1 MMHIRL
7 RLLAFSLSL
16 LAMPALAAAQT
27 APRVLAVTPANA
39 WQHAETQIILPPRV
53 GGLAR
58 IDIRDNGQDEQD
70 VFATYADRDEGMI
83 AFVYIYRTGAG
94 DLPLWFDR
102 ALAAIMLPQA
112 GAAPPAIAGFTRPG
126 ASAAS
131 GLRAA
136 MSDNAP
142 GMRSTAIAM
151 APLGPSWLVK
161 IRLGSQR
168 LEPGALDER
177 LSAFVAA
184 LRWPAETGTA
194 SVAVPIEPCPTPLQL
209 REARIVRVETSDV
222 LMDSIIGSIEP
233 EPGQPVAPP
242 PVYCREPGA
251 TVERGVYRPDRS
263 TDSYLIALHDAG
275 LAVGVGDASGLS
287 QLLGNNRRRFSVTLY
302 GRNATSSYPSF
313 NRLPPPVQAY
323 ALVRDGQPLSTT
335 TGTTTTI
342 TTGGPE
348 RR

>member
-1 MMHIRL
+1 MRL
-7 RLLAFSLSL
+7 KLFVSCLSL
-16 LAMPALAAAQT
+16 LAWPALAAAQPE
-27 APRVLAVTPANA
+27 PRTLEVPAANS

-53 GGLAR
+53 GGLVR
-58 IDIRDNGQDEQD
+58 VRIRDNTPDEQD
-70 VFATYADRDEGMI
+70 VFASYVDRDERMI
-83 AFVYIYRTGAG
+83 AIVYVYRTGAG

-102 ALAAIMLPQA
+102 TLATILLPQA
-112 GAAPPAIAGFTRPG
+112 GATAPAIAGFARPG

-136 MSDNAP
+136 MSDNVS
-142 GMRSTAIAM
+142 GMRSTAVAI

-161 IRLGSQR
+161 IRMGSAQ
-168 LEPGALDER
+168 LDPAALDER
-177 LSAFVAA
+177 LSAFIAA
-184 LRWPAETGTA
+184 LRWPAETGA
-194 SVAVPIEPCPTPLQL
+194 ARVAVPIEPCPTPLQL
-209 REARIVRVETSDV
+209 REARIVRTETSDV
-222 LMDSIIGSIEP
+222 LMDSIVGSIEP
-233 EPGQPVAPP
+233 EPGQPVGPP

-263 TDSYLIALHDAG
+263 TDSYLIAVNDAG

-302 GRNATSSYPSF
+302 DRSAISSYPSF
-313 NRLPPPVQAY
+313 NRLPPPDQAY
-323 ALVRDGQPLSTT
+323 ALVRHGQPLSTT

-342 TTGGPE
+342 STTGGPE